1 MNFEQIV
8 ESFYEPLHRFALSL
22 TRRHHDAWDLTQQT
36 FYIWAT
42 NGHQLRDTTKT
53 RAWLFTTCH
62 RQFLA
67 SCRREDRFPHFDV
80 DLVHDELPVIET
92 GTVDQMDAVT
102 LVEMLHALDETYRA
116 PLALFYLEDLSYQEI
131 GEVLEI
137 PPGTVM
143 SRLSR
148 GKEQLR
154 RQLAAHSAAGERK
167 IISMTAKRAEAEE
180 GHG

>member
-22 TRRHHDAWDLTQQT
+22 TQRHHDAWDLTQQT

-67 SCRREDRFPHFDV
+67 SCRRETRFPHFDV
-80 DLVHDELPVIET
+80 DLVHDELPVVEP
-92 GTVDQMDAVT
+92 GAVEQMDAATVI
-102 LVEMLHALDETYRA
+102 EMLHRLEEIYRA

-137 PPGTVM
+137 APGTVM

-154 RQLAAHSAAGERK
+154 KQLAAHTTEGKRK
-167 IISMTAKRAEAEE
+167 IIAMPASREEEA
-180 GHG
+180 HG